1 MKKTLIMGILNI
13 TPDSFS
19 DGGEF
24 FNRQKAIQHAEEMVK
39 EGADIIDIGGESTR
53 PFSKRIPADEEL
65 KRVLPV
71 LKEVKR
77 LNVQISID
85 TYKSV
90 VAENCLKNGAN
101 IINDISALRMDEKM
115 ADIIAK
121 YNCKVVL
128 MHMKGT
134 PENMQLNPA
143 YKNVI
148 KEISEFFEERIEFA
162 LKKGIKK
169 ENIILDTGIGFGK
182 TVRHNIEILRNLK
195 EFKKFNLPIL
205 VGTSRKSFI
214 GKILNKDEKNR
225 LEGTLA
231 TTVIAIMNGADIIR
245 VHDVKENVLVAKLVD
260 EIYPR

>member
-1 MKKTLIMGILNI
+1 MKKTQIMGILNI

-24 FNRQKAIQHAEEMVK
+24 YEKKKAVQHAKKMVEK
-39 EGADIIDIGGESTR
+39 GADIIDIGGESTR
-53 PFSKRIPADEEL
+53 PFSKRVSADEEL

-71 LKEVKR
+71 LKEVKK

-90 VAENCLKNGAN
+90 VAEECLKNGAE
-101 IINDISALRMDEKM
+101 IINDISAMRMDEKI
-115 ADIIAK
+115 AEVIAK
-121 YNCKVVL
+121 YDCKVVL

-134 PENMQLNPA
+134 PENMQLNPK

-148 KEISEFFEERIEFA
+148 KEISKFFEERIWFA
-162 LKKGIKK
+162 LSKGIKR
-169 ENIILDTGIGFGK
+169 ENIILDPGIGFGK
-182 TVRHNIEILRNLK
+182 TLEHNIEILRNLK
-195 EFKKFNLPIL
+195 KFKKFKLPIL
-205 VGTSRKSFI
+205 IGTSRKSFI
-214 GKILNKDEKNR
+214 GKILNTDEKHR

-231 TTVIAIMNGADIIR
+231 TTVIAILNGADIIR

-260 EIYPR
+260 EIYNS